1 MSLRALLSRF
11 EDKPLKMTV
20 LVIVA
25 IVAARL
31 AGEFGIGFAQGVI
44 AGFADGI

>member
-1 MSLRALLSRF
+1 MFLRALLSRF
-11 EDKPLKMTV
+11 EAKPLKTTA

-31 AGEFGIGFAQGVI
+31 AGELGIGFVGGVI
-44 AGFADGI
+44 TGFTDGI